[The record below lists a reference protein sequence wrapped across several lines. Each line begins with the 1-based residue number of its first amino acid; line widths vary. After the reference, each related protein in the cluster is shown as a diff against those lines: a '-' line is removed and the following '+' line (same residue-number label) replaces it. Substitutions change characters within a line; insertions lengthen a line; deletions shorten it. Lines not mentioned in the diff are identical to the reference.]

1 MSSKRLGLFAVLTSV
16 ALAACGDDS
25 AEPGDGDDSGGTTA
39 TGGSSSGAS
48 GTSGASGSSGA
59 SGASGTSGAA
69 GASGTSGAAGA
80 PMGGANTGGAGAS
93 GPSGS
98 GPGGAGGAMGGSA
111 GDASSSGAAGMGG
124 IGGNP
129 TGGSAGS
136 TAGSGGGRGGTAG
149 SAGGGRGGTAGAGGA
164 GSGGG
169 GRGGAGGSG
178 GTSTTDPTLPGGL
191 TSRFPRGDQTGV
203 CNDVA
208 LRLDFTNAVTLGSSG
223 RIQIFAASG
232 GAAVDS
238 IDMATMRITDT
249 IGGRMYNLLRPVF
262 VDGRQAVAYFHQHR
276 LQPNTQYYVTV
287 DASVFSASGFSG
299 ITGTTAWRFTTG
311 PAPAPGSSLSVQA
324 KGGGTHCMVQGALDT
339 IPASNTSA
347 VTVTVG
353 AGIYH
358 EIVYMSGKR
367 NVTLR
372 GADRAGTVITYA
384 NNDMLNAGTSGR
396 PMMFITGSNG
406 FTMENLTVHNTT
418 PQGGSQAEALRSSS
432 DQTILRRVNLKS
444 LQDTLLS
451 GERLYVS
458 NSLIEGNVDY
468 IWGSGPTYF
477 DKCEIKTVGRAGYL
491 VQSRNGTGY
500 GYVFVDSRLTSDSG
514 ITGNILARI
523 DASAY
528 PNSHVAFINCEM
540 GPHIA
545 AGGWTVTGTASSSLR
560 FWEYQSKTPSGA
572 NVSTSSRHS
581 ASRQISASEAAMM
594 RDKTVILNGWN
605 PAP

>member
-1 MSSKRLGLFAVLTSV
+1 
-16 ALAACGDDS
+16 
-25 AEPGDGDDSGGTTA
+25 
-39 TGGSSSGAS
+39 
-48 GTSGASGSSGA
+48 
-59 SGASGTSGAA
+59 
-69 GASGTSGAAGA
+69 
-80 PMGGANTGGAGAS
+80 
-93 GPSGS
+93 
-98 GPGGAGGAMGGSA
+98 MGGSA
-111 GDASSSGAAGMGG
+111 GSGA
-124 IGGNP
+124 
-129 TGGSAGS
+129 
-136 TAGSGGGRGGTAG
+136 
-149 SAGGGRGGTAGAGGA
+149 
-164 GSGGG
+164 
-169 GRGGAGGSG
+169 
-178 GTSTTDPTLPGGL
+178 TDPTLPAGL

-223 RIQIFAASG
+223 RIQIFSMSG

-249 IGGRMYNLLRPVF
+249 IGGKTYNLLRPVF

-287 DASVFSASGFSG
+287 DASVFSASGFAGVTS
-299 ITGTTAWRFTTG
+299 TTAWRFTTG
-311 PAPAPGSSLSVQA
+311 PAPTSGSSLSVQA

-347 VTVTVG
+347 VTVTIG

-358 EIVYMSGKR
+358 EIVYMTGKR

-406 FTMENLTVHNTT
+406 FVMENLTLHNTT
-418 PQGGSQAEALRSSS
+418 PQGGSQAEALRSNS
-432 DQTILRRVNLKS
+432 DQTILRRVNLRS

-451 GERLYVS
+451 NERLYVS

-468 IWGSGPTYF
+468 IWGGGPTYF
-477 DKCEIKTVGRAGYL
+477 DTCEIKTVGRAGYL

-514 ITGNILARI
+514 ITGDILARI
-523 DASAY
+523 DASTY
-528 PNSHVAFINCEM
+528 PSSHVAFINCEM

-545 AGGWTVTGTASSSLR
+545 AAGWTVTGTASSSLR

-572 NVSTSSRHS
+572 AVNTSSRSS
-581 ASRQISASEAAMM
+581 ASRQISASEAATM
-594 RDKTVILNGWN
+594 RDKTVILGGWN